1 MKKSSSSRW
10 ASASN
15 ANTVLRVLAA
25 IVVVLAPLTMS
36 AWFALCPQYGD
47 PACPTNADPLA
58 VLHAYRSAPAALREA
73 FLIVNFITPYLF
85 PLSYLVLGSAV
96 LRRSP
101 WFAMLGMGAGW
112 IGAMPWAFISDQ
124 NFLLVDMTR
133 FQSDGIFA
141 NLETA
146 YIQDPHIFLIA
157 AGWVFGHL
165 LGYLLLG
172 IALVRSGLVPRWSGV
187 LLVVATPVMGPLA
200 YGSGLNI
207 LQILAY
213 VLVAVASLPVACVLL
228 TGRSPEGPHA
238 HVVASS
244 SS

>member
-36 AWFALCPQYGD
+36 AWFALCPQYGN

-101 WFAMLGMGAGW
+101 WFAMLGMAAGW
-112 IGAMPWAFISDQ
+112 VGAMPWAFISDQ
-124 NFLLVDMTR
+124 SFLLVHMTR
-133 FQSDGIFA
+133 FQIDGVFA

-157 AGWVFGHL
+157 AGWVLGHL
-165 LGYLLLG
+165 FGYVLLG
-172 IALVRSGLVPRWSGV
+172 IAFVRSGLVPRWSGV

-213 VLVAVASLPVACVLL
+213 VLVAGA
-228 TGRSPEGPHA
+228 PECITWM
-238 HVVASS
+238 
-244 SS
+244 